1 MAQGWG
7 FVEAVVERCSGLGF
21 RGLGVDGEGRCAE
34 NLSLRQSE
42 SCLPQFFRDMG
53 YMRNRCNEF
62 TPHETELHVLKGDA
76 YLEVGVQST

>member
-1 MAQGWG
+1 MWASRFWTVQHRIEMAQGWG

-42 SCLPQFFRDMG
+42 SCLPQFSGIWDTCGTDAMSSLPMKLN
-53 YMRNRCNEF
+53 YMC
-62 TPHETELHVLKGDA
+62 
-76 YLEVGVQST
+76 